1 MILAIRLQQLLHTM
15 QRQFRETVEPSH
27 RWLLLIHQIPP
38 HPSSVRVKAWRRLQR
53 LGAVAVKN
61 SVYVLPA
68 PDTAREDFEWV
79 LREIVDAG
87 GDAVLCEA
95 ALAGGLTD
103 DEVEDLFRAARGADW
118 ARLADEARALGAAHA
133 GADPPTAEVEML
145 KRRAQE
151 VAAIDFFGAPGRREA
166 EAAVA
171 ALDAPRGMAGSASI
185 AAEALRGL
193 TWVTRQ
199 DVHVDRIATA
209 WLVRRFVDPDARF
222 RFVAGRRHRPAEGEV
237 RFDMFEGEITHEGG
251 RCTFE
256 VLLDRLGVDDPAL
269 RAVAEIVHEVDL
281 KDGRFARPETAGVE
295 RLVAGICRAHAD
307 DETRLARG
315 AAALDDLY
323 EGLRAD

>member
-1 MILAIRLQQLLHTM
+1 MEL
-15 QRQFRETVEPSH
+15 SH

-68 PDTAREDFEWV
+68 TEAAREDFEWV
-79 LREIVDAG
+79 LREITDGG

-95 ALAGGLTD
+95 TLAGGLSD
-103 DEVEDLFRAARGADW
+103 DEVEDLFRAARGADY
-118 ARLADEARALGAAHA
+118 ARLAEEARALAAAHA
-133 GADPPTAEVEML
+133 GVDPPAPEVGML
-145 KRRAQE
+145 KRRMQE
-151 VAAIDFFGAPGRREA
+151 IAAIDFFGAPGRREA

-171 ALDAPRGMAGSASI
+171 ALDARAGRM
-185 AAEALRGL
+185 AAETASVAAGALRGM
-193 TWVTRQ
+193 TWVTRR

-222 RFVAGRRHRPAEGEV
+222 RFVPGRRHRPAEGEV
-237 RFDMFEGEITHEGG
+237 RFDMFEGELTHQGG

-256 VLLDRLGVDDPAL
+256 VLLDRLGLDDPAL

-281 KDGRFARPETAGVE
+281 KDGRFARPEAAGVE
-295 RLVAGICRAHAD
+295 RLVAGIARAHAD
-307 DETRLARG
+307 DHTRLARG

-323 EGLRAD
+323 EGLRAE